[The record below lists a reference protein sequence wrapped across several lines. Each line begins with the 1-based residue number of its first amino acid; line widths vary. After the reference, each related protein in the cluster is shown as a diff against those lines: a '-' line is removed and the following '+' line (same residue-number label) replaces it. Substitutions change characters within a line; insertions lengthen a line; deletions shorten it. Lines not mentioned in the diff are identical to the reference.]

1 MLSLD
6 PKNEEALRA
15 LEMRWKGGQLV
26 NRDES
31 TQQKKRVQDA
41 KNAVKR
47 WEPIIAKWRRTVAG
61 RDVRAHDAALNEIR
75 AITKLDAI
83 PSIEAVT
90 LGRDAFDMD
99 HAEECLQIALA
110 FIDALEKMPD
120 QAATESLVRHAVTPP
135 GNKARALAI
144 EKLKLRPQSDY
155 IPLLLGGLA
164 MPIESSFSVMTDP
177 SGSVHYSH
185 SLFQEGPEA
194 DRSMDIRQTTN
205 QRDLGGRRIRYDT
218 YTGNVDADL
227 PAEAPQVVAAKKA
240 VVASNFQNRYGST
253 ASATETQI
261 AQANQAVEA
270 MNDRIIPALAGTTGE
285 SHETPK
291 KWWDWWRQQNEYYV
305 AEHPVEQYYFSDCRH
320 YVYGFPAYE
329 LYSTA
334 PPPPPPTVPFRS
346 RSCFVKGTPVWMKTG
361 QRPIE
366 TLEPGDLVL
375 SQNVHSGELTYK
387 PLIGRTVRPP
397 SEILKISLDNE
408 QLLTTKGHPFWVSG
422 IGWRMAKE
430 LGDDAVL
437 HGVTGPSRIRSI
449 QPADEAEAYNL
460 VVADFSTY
468 FVGESGVLVHDNTPR
483 RPTQASLPGLAA
495 K

>member
-1 MLSLD
+1 MTVEEAQRRAAADPLQAEYCKLRAAAGQNVQDQLALARWCRKSKLADEAKFHFSTVLSLD

-15 LEMRWKGGQLV
+15 LDMRWKDGQLV

-31 TQQKKRVQDA
+31 TQQKKQVQEA

-47 WEPIIAKWRRTVAG
+47 WEPIIAKWRRAVAG

-185 SLFQEGPEA
+185 SLFQEGPES

-240 VVASNFQNRYGST
+240 VVASNFQNRYGSS
-253 ASATETQI
+253 ASATETTNRASQPGG
-261 AQANQAVEA
+261 
-270 MNDRIIPALAGTTGE
+270 R
-285 SHETPK
+285 SHE
-291 KWWDWWRQQNEYYV
+291 
-305 AEHPVEQYYFSDCRH
+305 
-320 YVYGFPAYE
+320 
-329 LYSTA
+329 
-334 PPPPPPTVPFRS
+334 
-346 RSCFVKGTPVWMKTG
+346 
-361 QRPIE
+361 
-366 TLEPGDLVL
+366 
-375 SQNVHSGELTYK
+375 
-387 PLIGRTVRPP
+387 
-397 SEILKISLDNE
+397 
-408 QLLTTKGHPFWVSG
+408 
-422 IGWRMAKE
+422 
-430 LGDDAVL
+430 
-437 HGVTGPSRIRSI
+437 
-449 QPADEAEAYNL
+449 
-460 VVADFSTY
+460 
-468 FVGESGVLVHDNTPR
+468 
-483 RPTQASLPGLAA
+483 
-495 K
+495 